1 MHTVNIKP
9 LSVNEAWQ
17 GRRFKTPAY
26 RRYAKELDILLPK
39 IKFPEPPF
47 TVIYHVYY
55 SSKASDIDNFLKAFN
70 DCLQKKYNFND
81 NQIYHSR
88 QTKHIVSKGEEK
100 IQFSIKPFVP
110 DENQQIIA
118 VLEDS
123 IFYTEEVINE
133 IENKTMTTENEDRR
147 KELAE
152 QHIARCEQKINEL
165 KELNAL

>member
-17 GRRFKTPAY
+17 GRRYKTPAY
-26 RRYAKELDILLPK
+26 RRYAKELNILLPK

-88 QTKHIVSKGEEK
+88 QTKHIVTKGEEK

-110 DENQQIIA
+110 DENKQMIA
-118 VLEDS
+118 LFKGAIGLAKEAIATYND
-123 IFYTEEVINE
+123 
-133 IENKTMTTENEDRR
+133 DRLISLT
-147 KELAE
+147 KEY
-152 QHIARCEQKINEL
+152 IVRCEKQIQ
-165 KELNAL
+165 ELNAL

>member
-1 MHTVNIKP
+1 
-9 LSVNEAWQ
+9 
-17 GRRFKTPAY
+17 
-26 RRYAKELDILLPK
+26 LPT

-47 TVIYHVYY
+47 TVVYHVYY

-110 DENQQIIA
+110 DENQQMIA
-118 VLEDS
+118 LLKGAIDLAKEA
-123 IFYTEEVINE
+123 
-133 IENKTMTTENEDRR
+133 IENYIDARLIALT
-147 KELAE
+147 KEY
-152 QHIARCEQKINEL
+152 IARCEKQIQ
-165 KELNAL
+165 ELNAL

>member
-147 KELAE
+147 KKLAE
-152 QHIARCEQKINEL
+152 QHIARCEQKI